1 MVFRRLGSL
10 LYDRWGA
17 IMKLKL
23 VAAISALA
31 VPALAQAQPPN
42 VPKPTKADAQNVV
55 QIITSDKVKTQAYC
69 DFTKLEEQVK
79 AAEEKND
86 AKTLEALSKQADAL
100 VDKLGPE
107 YYKLMDGLEE
117 VDPKSSE
124 AKEFMSI
131 LSELDKRC
139 TQ

>member
-1 MVFRRLGSL
+1 
-10 LYDRWGA
+10 
-17 IMKLKL
+17 MKLKL

-31 VPALAQAQPPN
+31 IPALADAKQGPPSN

-55 QIITSDKVKTQAYC
+55 RIVTSDKVKTQAYC
-69 DFTKLEEQVK
+69 DLTKLEGQVE
-79 AAEEKND
+79 AAAQKND
-86 AKTLEALSKQADAL
+86 PKTLEALSKQAQTL

-107 YYKLMDGLEE
+107 YYKLMDGLEQ

-131 LSELDKRC
+131 LSEIDKSC
-139 TQ
+139 TN

>member
-1 MVFRRLGSL
+1 
-10 LYDRWGA
+10 
-17 IMKLKL
+17 MKLKL

-31 VPALAQAQPPN
+31 IPALAHAQQSGPQPD
-42 VPKPTKADAQNVV
+42 VPKPTKAEAQNVV
-55 QIITSDKVKTQAYC
+55 QMISSDKERTQAYC
-69 DFTKLEEQVK
+69 DFTKVEQ
-79 AAEEKND
+79 END
-86 AKTLEALSKQADAL
+86 VKTLEALSKQVDAL

-139 TQ
+139 

>member
-1 MVFRRLGSL
+1 
-10 LYDRWGA
+10 
-17 IMKLKL
+17 MKLKL

-31 VPALAQAQPPN
+31 IPAPAHAQQSGP

-55 QIITSDKVKTQAYC
+55 QTITSDKVKTHAYC
-69 DFTKLEEQVK
+69 DLSKLEEQVK
-79 AAEEKND
+79 AAEEKKD
-86 AKTLEALSKQADAL
+86 TKRLEALSTQAEAL

-131 LSELDKRC
+131 LSELDKIC
-139 TQ
+139 TK

>member
-1 MVFRRLGSL
+1 M
-10 LYDRWGA
+10 
-17 IMKLKL
+17 
-23 VAAISALA
+23 
-31 VPALAQAQPPN
+31 
-42 VPKPTKADAQNVV
+42 KAD
-55 QIITSDKVKTQAYC
+55 
-69 DFTKLEEQVK
+69 FFEEQVK

-86 AKTLEALSKQADAL
+86 TKTLEALSKQADAL